1 MMKKPQTIFQK
12 TQKGQRAYSLPKEN
26 AAWSNF
32 LPEKKWLRSTE
43 IALPEISEIDL
54 TRHFSTLE
62 RLNMGIDTNFYPLGS
77 CTMKLNPRIC
87 EEAAQL
93 TEYKSM
99 HPLAS
104 EEMVQGS
111 LTIIYTLI
119 EKLCKLC
126 GMSSGTLAPNAG
138 AQGEFVGIRM
148 IEAYHKDR
156 NDKKRT
162 QILVPDS
169 AHGTNP
175 ASARLCSYDVV
186 TIRSDPETGD
196 VDINHLKE
204 KLSDKVAGFML
215 TNPNTIG
222 VFSKNILQITK
233 LVHDCGGLLYY
244 DGANLNS
251 ILNLCR
257 PGEMGF
263 DVMHINLHKTFSTP
277 HGGGGPGGAPVLC
290 QEKLEPFLPTPRI
303 IKEKKALSTLW
314 KSPKSIGAIA
324 SFYGN
329 FSVLLKAYLYFQL
342 HGHYGLRKISE
353 MAILNANYLKYHLSS
368 CFKVPIKGYCM
379 HEFVMQADKF
389 LAEGIKAFDI
399 AKRLLDYGIHAPTV
413 YFPLIIKECMLIE
426 PTESE
431 SKKTLDRFIA
441 VMKKII
447 DEAQDSPQLI
457 KDAPHQMP
465 LQRLDEVHAARVLD
479 LVED

>member
-1 MMKKPQTIFQK
+1 MKKPQTIFQK

>member
-1 MMKKPQTIFQK
+1 MMKKSKTIFQK
-12 TQKGQRAYSLPKEN
+12 SQSGQHAYSIPKEN
-26 AAWSNF
+26 EAWSEF
-32 LPEKKWLRSTE
+32 FPEKKWQRS
-43 IALPEISEIDL
+43 IDISLPEISEIDL
-54 TRHFSTLE
+54 TRHFSILE

-93 TEYKSM
+93 IEYKSM
-99 HPLAS
+99 HPLAP

-111 LTIIYTLI
+111 LMIIHGLI

-126 GMSSGTLAPNAG
+126 GMSDGTLTPNAG

-156 NDKKRT
+156 KDSKRT

-186 TIRSDPETGD
+186 TIKSDPKTGD
-196 VDINHLKE
+196 VDIENLKE
-204 KLSDKVAGFML
+204 NLSDQVAGFML
-215 TNPNTIG
+215 TNPNTVGI
-222 VFSKNILQITK
+222 FSKNILEITK

-290 QEKLEPFLPTPRI
+290 QEKLKAFLPTPRI
-303 IKEKKALSTLW
+303 IKEKESFFTLW
-314 KSPKSIGAIA
+314 KSSKSIGAIA

-353 MAILNANYLKYHLSS
+353 MAILNANYLKYHLGS
-368 CFKVPIKGYCM
+368 CFKIPIEGYCM
-379 HEFVMQADKF
+379 HEFVMQADRF
-389 LAEGIKAFDI
+389 LDKGIKAFDI
-399 AKRLLDYGIHAPTV
+399 AKRLLDYGIHSPTV

-447 DEAQDSPQLI
+447 EEVNSDPQLI